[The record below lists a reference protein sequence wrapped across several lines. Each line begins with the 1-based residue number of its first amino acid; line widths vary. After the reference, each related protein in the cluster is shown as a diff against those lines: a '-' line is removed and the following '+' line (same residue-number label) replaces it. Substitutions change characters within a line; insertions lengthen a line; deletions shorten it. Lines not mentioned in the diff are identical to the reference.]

1 MQQYEKHGNSRAL
14 NMAEITLQ
22 KMYAGGLFDHI
33 GYGFCRYSTDRYY
46 LVPHFEKML
55 YDNALLILAY
65 CKAYD
70 LTEQSFYLGVAEKT
84 ASYILNEMTS
94 PAAALQRPGCGQ
106 RWRGG
111 KILCIHSAGD
121 HRAPGQPTAPPF
133 VNGSVITK
141 AGNFEGKS
149 IPNLLHTKNLT
160 DARFDPFLPTLQE
173 YRRSRTRRHI
183 R

>member
-1 MQQYEKHGNSRAL
+1 
-14 NMAEITLQ
+14 MAETTLQ

-94 PAAALQRPGCGQ
+94 PS
-106 RWRGG
+106 GG
-111 KILCIHSAGD
+111 FYSAQDADSDGE
-121 HRAPGQPTAPPF
+121 
-133 VNGSVITK
+133 
-141 AGNFEGKS
+141 EGKYYVFTPQE
-149 IPNLLHTKNLT
+149 IIELLGQ
-160 DARFDPFLPTLQE
+160 ARRLRLL
-173 YRRSRTRRHI
+173 
-183 R
+183 

>member
-1 MQQYEKHGNSRAL
+1 
-14 NMAEITLQ
+14 MAEITLQ

-111 KILCIHSAGD
+111 KILCIHSG
-121 HRAPGQPTAPPF
+121 RRSSSSWGKPT
-133 VNGSVITK
+133 GSAFCERFSITK

-173 YRRSRTRRHI
+173 YRRRRTRLPYR
-183 R
+183 